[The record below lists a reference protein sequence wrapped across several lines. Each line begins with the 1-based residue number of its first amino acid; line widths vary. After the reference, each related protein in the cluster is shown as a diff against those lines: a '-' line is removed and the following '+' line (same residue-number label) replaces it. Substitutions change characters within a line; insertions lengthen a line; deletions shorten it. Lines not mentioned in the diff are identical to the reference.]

1 MAVSSGQTVVWAGAA
16 CGDRHCGGDRAPAQ
30 TSHLPSPHRRESAC
44 AVGVKIGRRS
54 RVNFGRRLTVTDSR
68 FYEYAPFS
76 ILRLAYYGGF
86 DDFELPKMI
95 DLRPTPTPSAA

>member
-1 MAVSSGQTVVWAGAA
+1 
-16 CGDRHCGGDRAPAQ
+16 
-30 TSHLPSPHRRESAC
+30 
-44 AVGVKIGRRS
+44 
-54 RVNFGRRLTVTDSR
+54 LTVTDSR

-95 DLRPTPTPSAA
+95 DLRPTSRHLQRKKQSFG

>member
-1 MAVSSGQTVVWAGAA
+1 VDYPDKPV
-16 CGDRHCGGDRAPAQ
+16 R
-30 TSHLPSPHRRESAC
+30 
-44 AVGVKIGRRS
+44 GVKIGRRS

-95 DLRPTPTPSAA
+95 DLRPTPRHLLRKTQPFG